1 MDQIHEE
8 VHGLGP
14 QMWSIDQV
22 HRCGPLTRS
31 VICLCPIDAVLIEL
45 TVGDNKIPNMLASW
59 AIDSKA
65 MRARGII

>member
-1 MDQIHEE
+1 MDRIHEE

-22 HRCGPLTRS
+22 HRCGPL

-59 AIDSKA
+59 AIDSEA